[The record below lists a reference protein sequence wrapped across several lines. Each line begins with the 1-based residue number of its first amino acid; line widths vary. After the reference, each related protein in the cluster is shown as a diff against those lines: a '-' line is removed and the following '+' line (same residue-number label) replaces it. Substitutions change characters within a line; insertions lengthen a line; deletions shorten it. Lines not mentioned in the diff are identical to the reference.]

1 MISFLDFAAG
11 TSSLIAASAGAFSSV
26 YGTIE
31 GVSLA
36 KEREE
41 LQGKI
46 LKNRSNL
53 EDEILNVQKNI
64 FLDQQETAKK
74 SNEIDLKIKEARAD
88 LEIQKIESE
97 FNKLNSNDTT
107 SNSDSSDSSK
117 KYAYY
122 FVGGFLVV
130 LSAAIF
136 LRKRV

>member
-11 TSSLIAASAGAFSSV
+11 TSSLLAASAGAFSSV

>member
-11 TSSLIAASAGAFSSV
+11 TSTLIGAGAGAFSSV
-26 YGTIE
+26 YGTLE

-36 KEREE
+36 KEQQE

-46 LKNRSNL
+46 LQNRSSL

-88 LEIQKIESE
+88 LEIQKMERE
-97 FNKLNSNDTT
+97 FNKIDSGSEIQSVSANDK
-107 SNSDSSDSSK
+107 NK
-117 KYAYY
+117 NYAYY
-122 FVGGFLVV
+122 IVGGFLLV
-130 LSAAIF
+130 LSAAVF

>member
-11 TSSLIAASAGAFSSV
+11 TSSLLAASAGAFSSV

-97 FNKLNSNDTT
+97 FNKLNSNDIT